1 MKVHERSSTVRFVK
15 ESSFESFIE
24 LNLFNESIDLIQKMN
39 DLFTNLTD
47 LVFEYNSM
55 AH

>member
-1 MKVHERSSTVRFVK
+1 MKVHERSSIVRFVK
-15 ESSFESFIE
+15 EAFTE
-24 LNLFNESIDLIQKMN
+24 LNLFNESIDLIKKMN

-47 LVFEYNSM
+47 LVLEYNSM